1 VALCQGIGL
10 RCGEQQRMA
19 GDRERF
25 ECVSCD
31 GVGYL
36 EHDQDHEFYQLKYC
50 PFCGEEME
58 MEPTFEYKSIYEQE
72 YDAKDT

>member
-1 VALCQGIGL
+1 
-10 RCGEQQRMA
+10 MA

-31 GVGYL
+31 GVGHL